1 MSSLNKVTLIGNV
14 GQDLELKETAN
25 GSTYVRISLA
35 TTESW
40 KDKTTGQKKEYTTW
54 HNLKFYD
61 QLAHTCM
68 QYVKKGSK
76 IYVEGSLRTSE
87 YEKNGVKHKFTE
99 IICKHLV
106 LLGERAATV
115 STDFE
120 SAPFPHPIQKTLTS
134 MPSNN
139 SYNVPQRPLEELV
152 QFDPKVNPLRNI
164 TKPMP
169 KSSNDFFNDD
179 IPF

>member
-1 MSSLNKVTLIGNV
+1 MSSVNKVTLLGNV
-14 GQDLELKETAN
+14 GQEPELKETAN
-25 GSTYVRISLA
+25 GYSYVRLFLA

-40 KDKTTGQKKEYTTW
+40 KDKTTGQKKEQTTW

-61 QLAHTCM
+61 QLAKTCM
-68 QYVKKGSK
+68 HYVKKGSK

-87 YEKNGVKHKFTE
+87 YEKNGVKHKSTE

-106 LLGERAATV
+106 LLGERTKTV
-115 STDFE
+115 SIDFE
-120 SAPFPHPIQKTLTS
+120 SVPFPQPIQQDLNS
-134 MPSNN
+134 MPNN
-139 SYNVPQRPLEELV
+139 NPSNVPQRPIEELV
-152 QFDPKVNPLRNI
+152 QFNPKVNPLRNL

-179 IPF
+179 VPF